1 MKGMMIRVIGMTVA
15 SMIALFGCYHAVYI
29 SEASQ
34 GDQGMQLTGSIALFL
49 IAFIIFVVEWGDG
62 NRKS

>member
-1 MKGMMIRVIGMTVA
+1 MIRVIGMTVA

-34 GDQGMQLTGSIALFL
+34 GEQGMQLTGSIALFL
-49 IAFIIFVVEWGDG
+49 ITFIIFVVEWGDG

>member
-1 MKGMMIRVIGMTVA
+1 MKGMTIRVIGMTISSVV
-15 SMIALFGCYHAVYI
+15 ALFGCYHAVYI

-34 GDQGMQLTGSIALFL
+34 GDQGVQLAGSIALFL
-49 IAFIIFVVEWGDG
+49 IAFIIFVVEWDDG

>member
-1 MKGMMIRVIGMTVA
+1 MIRVIGMTVA
-15 SMIALFGCYHAVYI
+15 SMVALFGCYHAVYI

>member
-1 MKGMMIRVIGMTVA
+1 MKGMTIRVIGMTISSVV
-15 SMIALFGCYHAVYI
+15 ALFGCYHAVYI

-34 GDQGMQLTGSIALFL
+34 GDQRIQLTGSIALFL

-62 NRKS
+62 NKKS

>member
-1 MKGMMIRVIGMTVA
+1 MKGMTIRVVGMTISSVV
-15 SMIALFGCYHAVYI
+15 ALFGCYHAVYI

-34 GDQGMQLTGSIALFL
+34 GDQGIQLTGSIALFL

>member
-1 MKGMMIRVIGMTVA
+1 MKGMTIRVIGMTVA

-34 GDQGMQLTGSIALFL
+34 GDQGIQLTGSIALFL